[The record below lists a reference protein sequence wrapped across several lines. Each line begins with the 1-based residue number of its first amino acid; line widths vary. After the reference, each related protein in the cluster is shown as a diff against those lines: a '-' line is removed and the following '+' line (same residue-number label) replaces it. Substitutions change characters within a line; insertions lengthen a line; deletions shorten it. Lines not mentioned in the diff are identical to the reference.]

1 MKSSQSKPFE
11 IRKSGIAGSGAFALQ
26 PIPAWTRL
34 IEYTGERVSPEVA
47 DARYDEDEASGN
59 THTVLF
65 TVDDETVIDAG
76 VGGNEARF
84 FNHSCGPN
92 CQSRIVRRRVYLETI
107 NDIAAGEELT
117 YDYEIPRE
125 GEDDETARLKWPC
138 HCGAPNCRGT
148 LLLPLPK
155 ARPPRRKTTRGVV
168 RKKKRAVAARAGR
181 SRQKRKARAGDRLRG
196 VAGRSQSRRSR

>member
-1 MKSSQSKPFE
+1 MKSSTSPLFE
-11 IRKSGIAGSGAFALQ
+11 IRSSRIAGSGAFALQ

-34 IEYTGERVSPEVA
+34 IEYTGERVSHEVA
-47 DARYDEDEASGN
+47 DARYEEDEAHGN

-65 TVDDETVIDAG
+65 TVDDKTVIDAG

-92 CQSRIVRRRVYLETI
+92 AQSRIIRRRVYLETI
-107 NDIAAGEELT
+107 RDIAPGEEIT
-117 YDYEIPRE
+117 YDYEIQRE
-125 GEDDETARLKWPC
+125 GEDDETARRKWPC

-155 ARPPRRKTTRGVV
+155 RAKPRGKPKQNIPKETLTRG
-168 RKKKRAVAARAGR
+168 A
-181 SRQKRKARAGDRLRG
+181 
-196 VAGRSQSRRSR
+196 RRSRRQPVRYGAPHKKRSSP

>member
-1 MKSSQSKPFE
+1 MFE
-11 IRKSGIAGSGAFALQ
+11 IRSSPIAGKGAFALQ
-26 PIPAWTRL
+26 PIPAFTRL
-34 IEYTGERVSPEVA
+34 IEYTGERVSHAVA
-47 DARYDEDEASGN
+47 DARYEDDEAAGN

-65 TVDDETVIDAG
+65 TVDDKTVIDAG
-76 VGGNEARF
+76 VGGNDARY

-107 NDIAAGEELT
+107 RDVEPGDELT

-125 GEDDETARLKWPC
+125 GEDDETARRKWPC

-155 ARPPRRKTTRGVV
+155 RAKSRGTAKRKRVAQTRG
-168 RKKKRAVAARAGR
+168 AR
-181 SRQKRKARAGDRLRG
+181 SRQKRQARSA
-196 VAGRSQSRRSR
+196 SRSRKTAARP

>member
-1 MKSSQSKPFE
+1 MRSTRSPLFE
-11 IRKSGIAGSGAFALQ
+11 IRSSTIAGSGAFALQ

-34 IEYTGERVSPEVA
+34 IEYTGERVSHEVA
-47 DARYDEDEASGN
+47 DKRYEDDEAKGN

-65 TVDDETVIDAG
+65 TVDDRTVIDAG

-92 CQSRIVRRRVYLETI
+92 CQSRIIRRRVYLETI
-107 NDIAAGEELT
+107 RDIERGEELT

-125 GEDDETARLKWPC
+125 GEDDETARRKWPC

-148 LLLPLPK
+148 LLLPLPI
-155 ARPPRRKTTRGVV
+155 ARPAQRKTSRGIA
-168 RKKKRAVAARAGR
+168 RKKKR
-181 SRQKRKARAGDRLRG
+181 SRVTVQR
-196 VAGRSQSRRSR
+196 

>member
-1 MKSSQSKPFE
+1 MKSSQSKLFE
-11 IRKSGIAGSGAFALQ
+11 IRSSAIAGSGAFALQ

-34 IEYTGERVSPEVA
+34 IEYTGERVSHEVA
-47 DARYDEDEASGN
+47 DARYADDEAKGN

-65 TVDDETVIDAG
+65 TIDDKTVIDAG
-76 VGGNEARF
+76 AGGNEARF

-92 CQSRIVRRRVYLETI
+92 CQSHIIRRRVYLETTH
-107 NDIAAGEELT
+107 DVAPGEELT

-125 GEDDETARLKWPC
+125 GEDDETARRKWPC

-155 ARPPRRKTTRGVV
+155 ARPAPRKTTRGAA
-168 RKKKRAVAARAGR
+168 RKKKRAAVTRGTR
-181 SRQKRKARAGDRLRG
+181 SRQKRKARARAGRRG
-196 VAGRSQSRRSR
+196 VARSQARRSR